1 MPIPPR
7 RPGTLGGGA
16 GCPGILF
23 EGWCWKGG
31 VLSLHALAT
40 YRAGLEFK
48 HLGRALAQ
56 TGSARDFPVLF
67 RIYAHAAQR
76 PSPRSQTVAFPEDAH
91 FWVREVRWLPDGRVC
106 LGLEQAPRGEELL
119 EDFDRPFEAW
129 LATLHGQLPAP
140 SARMRQLAQLPFAR
154 WATGAVPGD
163 PPISGILYDFEEAI
177 RFAAGFTDQS
187 PILVE
192 KVLAARE
199 RYLEMA
205 GIAIPD
211 YSATE
216 RALLQKERRK
226 HQDLLPATPGT
237 IDDRETTYLVRITG
251 LPRAQ
256 VLRAV
261 QGEMAYEDHLGLI
274 TWDSA
279 EERAADLGL
288 PSAGP
293 PEAWEA
299 VFGGDPQA
307 HAAHLREVLAR
318 GRRLGSYPSFLDGS
332 TRIQTLWQASGTC
345 SGTIGIVGR
354 RRDHAAILAAYPI
367 SIADP
372 LVPIRIREVTLL
384 DQGLSALVSAET
396 GSGASLRGL
405 LPAPFASIVAIQPG
419 AELWVYLS
427 IWASQVEHLD
437 GNPPPVVEA
446 DDFTFRGRLHS
457 LSEVTAWDRPMLLLD
472 IDGDP
477 AIHVFAGRESV
488 PGLQL
493 GDSIQG
499 AGQIILWPATEEIQA
514 RTTAVRAMV

>member
-16 GCPGILF
+16 GCPGIPF

-205 GIAIPD
+205 D
-211 YSATE
+211 KFH
-216 RALLQKERRK
+216 LL
-226 HQDLLPATPGT
+226 
-237 IDDRETTYLVRITG
+237 ITG
-251 LPRAQ
+251 GSDCHGFSKGKPLIGTVKLP
-256 VLRAV
+256 
-261 QGEMAYEDHLGLI
+261 YEHVEKLK
-274 TWDSA
+274 A
-279 EERAADLGL
+279 KV
-288 PSAGP
+288 
-293 PEAWEA
+293 EA
-299 VFGGDPQA
+299 
-307 HAAHLREVLAR
+307 
-318 GRRLGSYPSFLDGS
+318 RRLSTTDGH
-332 TRIQTLWQASGTC
+332 R
-345 SGTIGIVGR
+345 
-354 RRDHAAILAAYPI
+354 
-367 SIADP
+367 
-372 LVPIRIREVTLL
+372 
-384 DQGLSALVSAET
+384 
-396 GSGASLRGL
+396 
-405 LPAPFASIVAIQPG
+405 
-419 AELWVYLS
+419 
-427 IWASQVEHLD
+427 
-437 GNPPPVVEA
+437 
-446 DDFTFRGRLHS
+446 
-457 LSEVTAWDRPMLLLD
+457 
-472 IDGDP
+472 
-477 AIHVFAGRESV
+477 
-488 PGLQL
+488 
-493 GDSIQG
+493 
-499 AGQIILWPATEEIQA
+499 
-514 RTTAVRAMV
+514 